1 VELDGRTVSNY
12 GYRFGYQGFEKDN
25 EFKGNGKSYTTEFRQ
40 YNPSLGCWLIRDALE
55 SKYSFLSPYNFVS
68 SNPTNNIEIDGND
81 FIKSTEFEKSGYY
94 TVFNDVMINNTA
106 YIKYFGMFENNP
118 KLNIYFEVNND
129 FVIHKKIA
137 TTTWFYEPYTNRN
150 GKKVLDRLD
159 GRIAFREDIEYYNDL
174 GKLIL
179 IAHESL
185 HLYEGLKMQDG
196 DQTHDLWLS
205 NFSKMQEIVK
215 EYSDD
220 NNLGLN
226 EDEIFELSIYNI
238 GPGGTQFDDYVNKM
252 ATKYKT
258 SYQEELES
266 YYIRMDLLIDDEY
279 KKSFYF
285 ENEIK
290 QNPTDEDK

>member
-1 VELDGRTVSNY
+1 MKTEIISLEETKTAEL
-12 GYRFGYQGFEKDN
+12 EKQKN
-25 EFKGNGKSYTTEFRQ
+25 EFHE
-40 YNPSLGCWLIRDALE
+40 E
-55 SKYSFLSPYNFVS
+55 
-68 SNPTNNIEIDGND
+68 IEILETRKNNLE
-81 FIKSTEFEKSGYY
+81 KEVEQNKLNLEKSLSK
-94 TVFNDVMINNTA
+94 T
-106 YIKYFGMFENNP
+106 
-118 KLNIYFEVNND
+118 
-129 FVIHKKIA
+129 
-137 TTTWFYEPYTNRN
+137 
-150 GKKVLDRLD
+150 
-159 GRIAFREDIEYYNDL
+159 REDIEYYNDL